1 MLGFINSKLTKMTGK
16 DKQSHIFQKSKPY
29 EIIGTVIYIG
39 EEQEFIIHVF
49 YWFILLDHE
58 IYTKCKKTSTLFKG
72 ISGHN
77 ICSGIKSQQV
87 KIHLPFST
95 KNFWFFSA
103 FLCSISLS
111 HFRSFNFMRAF
122 REHQQKTFVTLS
134 GFWPLRG

>member
-1 MLGFINSKLTKMTGK
+1 MLSFMNSKLTTMTGK
-16 DKQSHIFQKSKPY
+16 GKQNHIFRILWNIKYSYIYWWGP
-29 EIIGTVIYIG
+29 EIY
-39 EEQEFIIHVF
+39 HVF
-49 YWFILLDHE
+49 YWCILLDHE
-58 IYTKCKKTSTLFKG
+58 IYTKCKKASNLFIG

-77 ICSGIKSQQV
+77 ICCGIKSQQV

-111 HFRSFNFMRAF
+111 LFRSFNFMRAF

>member
-1 MLGFINSKLTKMTGK
+1 MLTFMNSKLRWMVKTSKT
-16 DKQSHIFQKSKPY
+16 IFSKKVNPMKY
-29 EIIGTVIYIG
+29 LVQMHPIIQVWCIP
-39 EEQEFIIHVF
+39 
-49 YWFILLDHE
+49 LDHK
-58 IYTKCKKTSTLFKG
+58 IYTKCKKTSNLIKD
-72 ISGHN
+72 ISSHN

-111 HFRSFNFMRAF
+111 LFRSFNFMRAF